1 MGTSTRSISSQ
12 LMTDGTLERPHVRG
26 KFLFVGEEKFWVR
39 GVTYGTF
46 RPDESGANYPSPDV
60 VERDFTAIRNA
71 GLNSVRV
78 YTVPPRW
85 LLDLAAARG
94 LRLMIGL
101 PWEQHVA
108 FLDDKARVARH
119 HRSSAGLCPTMR
131 RSSGGTVLCRRKR
144 DPSLCR
150 SLVRQAPDPKFPR

>member
-1 MGTSTRSISSQ
+1 MGPFA
-12 LMTDGTLERPHVRG
+12 LMKAEQITPRQTWL
-26 KFLFVGEEKFWVR
+26 
-39 GVTYGTF
+39 
-46 RPDESGANYPSPDV
+46 S
-60 VERDFTAIRNA
+60 RDFTAIRSA

-78 YTVPPRW
+78 YTVPPPW

-119 HRSSAGLCPTMR
+119 H
-131 RSSGGTVLCRRKR
+131 
-144 DPSLCR
+144 
-150 SLVRQAPDPKFPR
+150 